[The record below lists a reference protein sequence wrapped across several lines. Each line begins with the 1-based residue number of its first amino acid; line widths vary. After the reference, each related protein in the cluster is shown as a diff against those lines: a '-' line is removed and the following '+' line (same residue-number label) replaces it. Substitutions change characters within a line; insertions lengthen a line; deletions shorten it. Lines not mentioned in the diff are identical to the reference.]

1 MQVTQICAE
10 DSLCLEEHLD
20 EMTDKMG
27 DIHGRMVTDK
37 NNDVGNKEKWHFAA
51 SVIDRLF
58 FYLSGLAIC
67 LSVIIFYLMIPRY
80 EGGKE
85 FQDFEQ

>member
-1 MQVTQICAE
+1 MQVEQICAE
-10 DSLCLEEHLD
+10 ESLCLD
-20 EMTDKMG
+20 ERLEDMTDKIG
-27 DIHGRMVTDK
+27 DIHGRIVTEKED
-37 NNDVGNKEKWHFAA
+37 DVGNKEKWHFAA

-80 EGGKE
+80 EAGQQ
-85 FQDFEQ
+85 FQDVGQ

>member
-1 MQVTQICAE
+1 
-10 DSLCLEEHLD
+10 
-20 EMTDKMG
+20 
-27 DIHGRMVTDK
+27 VTDK

-80 EGGKE
+80 EGRKE